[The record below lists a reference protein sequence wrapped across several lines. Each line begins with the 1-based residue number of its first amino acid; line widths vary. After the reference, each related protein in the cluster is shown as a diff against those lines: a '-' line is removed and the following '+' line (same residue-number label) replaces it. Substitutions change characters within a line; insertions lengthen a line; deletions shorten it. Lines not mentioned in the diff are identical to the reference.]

1 MRRKRYELR
10 LISAREAME
19 ASREAAGKD
28 ALYRNACV
36 LWRALYC
43 GGRQVFSSAEAVLEA
58 MPAQTVACW
67 MGAYNALCQSQVA
80 HWQEEKDALKR
91 DGWGRLKWKVMR
103 AMGGLNF
110 RDMADGEFLYCL
122 LQMILDGEEQLE
134 KLCPSC
140 RGKLGQEGCPVCGTV
155 TFGENPNFDESRF
168 EELKKHGSF
177 EVDMESAGDG
187 V

>member
-1 MRRKRYELR
+1 MGETVKGEVMPMTGLNPKMGRVVV
-10 LISAREAME
+10 
-19 ASREAAGKD
+19 AGK
-28 ALYRNACV
+28 
-36 LWRALYC
+36 
-43 GGRQVFSSAEAVLEA
+43 VFFADMYETRRPGVFCLTFDMTDFNGSVRVTRY
-58 MPAQTVACW
+58 MQK
-67 MGAYNALCQSQVA
+67 
-80 HWQEEKDALKR
+80 EEKDALKR